1 MARQIQAF
9 MLPITVTGFIPLLL
23 ISTTNTLNTG
33 WGLPPPIHLLPILLG
48 LALIAGGLW
57 LMIMTIRMFITIGK
71 GTLAPWDPT
80 RRLVVVGIYRYVRNP
95 MISGVCA
102 VVLGEAILFGSV
114 PVLIWALIVIAVNL
128 VYIPLSEE
136 PGLRQRFGADYD
148 EYMHNVPRWIPRLS
162 PWIPPN
168 S

>member
-9 MLPITVTGFIPLLL
+9 MLPITVTGIIPLLL

-136 PGLRQRFGADYD
+136 PGLRQRFGVDYD
-148 EYMHNVPRWIPRLS
+148 EYARHVPRWIPRLS

>member
-1 MARQIQAF
+1 MAKQFRAF
-9 MLPITVTGFIPLLL
+9 MLPITVTGLIPLLL
-23 ISTTNTLNTG
+23 ISTTKTINIG
-33 WGLPPPIHLLPILLG
+33 WGLPSPTHLLPILLG
-48 LALIAGGLW
+48 LMLIAGGLG

-102 VVLGEAILFGSV
+102 VVLGEAVLFGSL
-114 PVLIWALIVIAVNL
+114 PLLTWALIVIAVNL

-136 PGLRQRFGADYD
+136 PGLRKRFGAEYD
-148 EYMHNVPRWIPRLS
+148 EYARSVPRWIPRRT
-162 PWIPPN
+162 PWTPR
-168 S
+168 